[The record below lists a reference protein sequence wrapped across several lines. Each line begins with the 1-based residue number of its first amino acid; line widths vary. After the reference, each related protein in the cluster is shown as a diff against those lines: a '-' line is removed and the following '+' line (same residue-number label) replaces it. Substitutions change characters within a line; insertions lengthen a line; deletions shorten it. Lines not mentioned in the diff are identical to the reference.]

1 MLLLVLILM
10 STLVLILKW
19 IDWLVLRTEV
29 LLKALALLNA
39 LALLRVLGLLF
50 RLFDELLDCPDIIGF
65 FILKT
70 KENHAD
76 KSNSDHCTCDDK
88 HRAVFKP
95 ERSTSVVLKVLKQS
109 QCESSMAWARFS
121 GGCGML

>member
-1 MLLLVLILM
+1 MLPLVLILM

-50 RLFDELLDCPDIIGF
+50 RLLDELLDCPDIIGF
-65 FILKT
+65 FIL
-70 KENHAD
+70 NA
-76 KSNSDHCTCDDK
+76 
-88 HRAVFKP
+88 
-95 ERSTSVVLKVLKQS
+95 
-109 QCESSMAWARFS
+109 
-121 GGCGML
+121 